1 MFIMALMGVR
11 LLGQTPIATYYNGIN
26 TSSALFVTDLE
37 SRIRSPYTKISYD
50 QFDETNVTNFEA
62 QPDGS
67 GGFNVTCVYTGYQY
81 NYTGTFAWGV
91 MSREHT
97 WCHSWMPTYTSTS
110 GEEYSDQHH
119 LFPTHQNNANG
130 RRSNHPLGVVTT
142 ITYQYLDGKLGTNT
156 LGQTVYEPRDQQK
169 GDAARAL
176 LYMALRY
183 DDVNGYN
190 WDFNW
195 LNTVRLPSLSEA
207 PQDLD
212 LLLQWH
218 QNDPPDAWEI
228 ARNDYIESIQ
238 GNRNPLVDH
247 PEYVNYINFGD
258 MSYAG
263 VVSLAVEPT
272 NYVTNFSTSNVT
284 GNAMQ
289 LDWTDAAAGSQT
301 PSGYLIIASTG
312 ASITAPTDG
321 VVYTNDLD
329 LSDGIGKVNI
339 DYAAS
344 NSYTFTNLSAS
355 TSYYYKIFSNN
366 GSGSS
371 INYKTDGTIP
381 TANNTTSATSG
392 TSTLSAGDIL
402 IIGFN
407 MDDPDEFA
415 FVPLVDLA
423 GGVVINFT
431 DNGWLSTG
439 SLRTGEGTIIWTAP
453 SGGVTHGT
461 IVDVTTTTASIGT
474 VSSSGFALAV
484 GGDQILA
491 YTGSASSP
499 NFLYAIN
506 DDSTAW
512 QPTAYSS
519 NSSALP
525 TGLTEGISAV
535 ALNEIDNAIYSG
547 TISGDHAQLR
557 LDVGTNSNWS
567 GSDAIR
573 QTMPSGQW
581 ALPVELESF
590 SGEYK
595 NAGVRL
601 VWRTATEINNYGFEI
616 EKTSPHSSPYQ
627 GEGVPTDRDWR
638 GWITIGFVSGSGNS
652 NSPIDY
658 SFTDKSGTE
667 GNFLYRLKQIDND
680 GKFKYSH
687 EIEIDLSK
695 PSGYLLEQN
704 YPNPFNPATTIQFS
718 LPDAAK
724 VSIKLYDVLGRELT
738 SLLEGNYSA
747 GVHRFVFD
755 ASKFASGMYAY
766 QISAVT
772 DNNIVFRAN
781 RILTLLK

>member
-1 MFIMALMGVR
+1 MRLLFLMALMGVQ
-11 LLGQTPIATYYNGIN
+11 LIAQTPIATYYAGIN
-26 TSSALFVTDLE
+26 TSSATFITDLE
-37 SRIRSPYTKISYD
+37 SRIRSPYTRITYD
-50 QFDETNVTNFEA
+50 NFDETNIAHFEA
-62 QPDGS
+62 QSNGS
-67 GGFNVTCVYTGYQY
+67 GGYYVTCVYSGYQY
-81 NYTGTFAWGV
+81 NYTGTFTWEIL
-91 MSREHT
+91 SREHT
-97 WCHSWMPTYTSTS
+97 WCYSWMPTYNSTS

-119 LFPTHQNNANG
+119 LFPTHQDNANG

-142 ITYQYLDGKLGTNT
+142 ISYQFLDGKLGTNA

-207 PQDLD
+207 PQNLD

-238 GNRNPLVDH
+238 GNRNPFVDH
-247 PEYVNYINFGD
+247 PEYVNYINFSD

-263 VVSLAVEPT
+263 SLSLSVEPT
-272 NYVTNFSTSNVT
+272 NYVTNFATSNVT
-284 GNAMQ
+284 SNAIQ
-289 LDWTDAAAGSQT
+289 LNWTDALTGSQA
-301 PSGYLIIASTG
+301 PSGYLIMTSTN

-329 LSDGIGKVNI
+329 LSDGIGKVNV
-339 DYAAS
+339 DYSAA
-344 NSYTFTNLSAS
+344 NSYTFTNLSGN
-355 TSYYYKIFSNN
+355 TRYYYKIFSYN
-366 GSGSS
+366 GTGSS
-371 INYKTDGTIP
+371 INYKTDGTVP
-381 TANNTTSATSG
+381 SANDLTSVSTGS
-392 TSTLSAGDIL
+392 STLTAGDIL

-407 MDDPDEFA
+407 MTDPDEFA

-431 DNGWLSTG
+431 DNGWFSSG
-439 SLRTGEGTIIWTAP
+439 SLRTGEGFIIWTAP
-453 SGGVTHGT
+453 AGGVTHGT
-461 IVDVTTTTASIGT
+461 IINVTTTTTSTGT
-474 VSSSGFALAV
+474 VSSSGSFALSAS

-499 NFLYAIN
+499 NFLYAVN

-512 QPTAYSS
+512 NQTAYSS

-525 TGLTEGISAV
+525 TGLTEGISAI

-547 TISGDHAQLR
+547 TISSDYAQLR
-557 LDVGTNSNWS
+557 LDVGTKTNWS
-567 GSDAIR
+567 GSDVTR
-573 QTMPSGQW
+573 QTMPTGQW

-590 SGEYK
+590 RGESNSGS
-595 NAGVRL
+595 VQL
-601 VWRTATEINNYGFEI
+601 IWRTATEINNYGFEI
-616 EKTSPHSSPYQ
+616 ERSIRNEELGIRNWTN
-627 GEGVPTDRDWR
+627 
-638 GWITIGFVSGSGNS
+638 IGFVNGAGNS

-667 GNFLYRLKQIDND
+667 GNYFYRLKQIDND

-687 EIEIDLSK
+687 EVEVDASK

-718 LPDAAK
+718 LPVDAK
-724 VSIKLYDVLGRELT
+724 VSINLYDMLGREAAVLT
-738 SLLEGNYSA
+738 EGIYAA
-747 GVHRFVFD
+747 GMHRIVFD
-755 ASKFASGMYAY
+755 AAGLSSGVYVYRLNATPAGQAAY
-766 QISAVT
+766 
-772 DNNIVFRAN
+772 RLN
-781 RILTLLK
+781 RLMTILK